1 MVELMRIGY
10 QANAWGGVVGHP
22 VGVTSIKDLFYLA
35 NGATEAALRDV
46 AAAGYAGV
54 ELFDGNLI
62 EYEDRPADLRQLLG
76 ELGLQLV
83 AVYSGAN
90 FIFPEILEEELW
102 RIRRA
107 AALAA
112 ELGAEQ
118 LVVGGGAK
126 RSTGTS
132 DDDYSRLADSL
143 DRVVAIAEEHGLR
156 ASYHPHLST
165 IVETPEQ
172 LERVMSRSR
181 IDFCPDTAHLAA
193 AGGDPAELVRRYADR
208 ISYVHLKD
216 LATDPLAFLP
226 LGEGELDFAAIL
238 AELVEAGYDGWI
250 TVELDAF
257 DGAPADAARASREH
271 LERLSAEVHTG

>member
-1 MVELMRIGY
+1 VKLSYHTIT
-10 QANAWGGVVGHP
+10 WGGVVGHP

-62 EYEDRPADLRQLLG
+62 EYEDRSDDLRQLLE

-90 FIFPEILEEELW
+90 FIFGEILEEELW

-112 ELGAEQ
+112 ELDAEQ

-126 RSTGTS
+126 RSTGTG
-132 DDDYSRLADSL
+132 DDDYSRLADAL
-143 DRVVAIAEEHGLR
+143 DRVAAIAEEQGLR

-172 LERVMSRSR
+172 LDRVMSRSR

-193 AGGDPAELVRRYADR
+193 AGGDPAELIRRYADR

-216 LATDPLAFLP
+216 LTVEPLAFLP

-238 AELVEAGYDGWI
+238 AELAEAGYDGWI

-257 DGAPADAARASREH
+257 DGAPGDAARASREH
-271 LERLSAEVHTG
+271 LERLSAETQAA

>member
-1 MVELMRIGY
+1 MKLSYHTIT
-10 QANAWGGVVGHP
+10 WGGVVGHP
-22 VGVTSIKDLFYLA
+22 VGVTSVKDLFYLA
-35 NGATEAALRDV
+35 NGATEPALRDV

-62 EYEDRPADLRQLLG
+62 DYEDRPGDLRQLL
-76 ELGLQLV
+76 EANGLQLV

-90 FIFPEILEEELW
+90 FIFAEILEEELW

-112 ELGAEQ
+112 KLDAEQ
-118 LVVGGGAK
+118 LVVGGGAQ

-132 DDDYSRLADSL
+132 DGDYSRLADAL
-143 DRVVAIAEEHGLR
+143 DRVAGIAEEHGLR

-172 LERVMSRSR
+172 LECVMSSSR
-181 IDFCPDTAHLAA
+181 IDFCPDTAHLAVG
-193 AGGDPAELVRRYADR
+193 GGDPAELIRRYADR

-216 LATDPLAFLP
+216 FSVDPFAFLP
-226 LGEGELDFAAIL
+226 LGQGELDLAAIL
-238 AELVEAGYDGWI
+238 AELADAGYDGWI
-250 TVELDAF
+250 TVELDAY
-257 DGAPADAARASREH
+257 DGAPGEAARASREH
-271 LERLSAEVHTG
+271 LERLWAETRVA